1 MTRCGIGPK
10 FFTIAVLYGIPAGWL
25 TCRFPD
31 LFSIKCVPYWIV
43 AAFGVALLAAGVT
56 IYIKALRTFNTD
68 YGKGALTTKGPF
80 SVVRHPIYA
89 AWILLII
96 PGFVL
101 FFRSWLLLGVPLA
114 AYVAFR
120 ALIHEED
127 DHLQRKFGRS
137 YLKYRFRVN
146 EMFPF
151 GKSRNR

>member
-1 MTRCGIGPK
+1 MT
-10 FFTIAVLYGIPAGWL
+10 LYGQAWGRSALEKL
-25 TCRFPD
+25 TAEVVSA
-31 LFSIKCVPYWIV
+31 SIDIGLKERT
-43 AAFGVALLAAGVT
+43 FNDSFRGVT
-56 IYIKALRTFNTD
+56 IYVKALRNFNVD
-68 YGKGALTTKGPF
+68 YKKGALATKGPF

-101 FFRSWLLLGVPLA
+101 LFRSWLLLGVPPV
-114 AYVAFR
+114 AYIAFR

-127 DHLQRKFGRS
+127 AHLQRTFGQS

-151 GKSRNR
+151 GRAKRR